1 MPIVDIQLVCQE
13 GHDTPPVPTQ
23 ALADVLGRALGSA
36 PGRTWVR
43 VQTLDSTAYA
53 ENEALVGA
61 HELPV
66 FVTVLQAHPAQGAA
80 LAAEVMAVTEAVAAC
95 VGRPAERVHV
105 QYAAAAA
112 GRQAFGGKLVE

>member
-1 MPIVDIQLVCQE
+1 MPIIDVQLVCPE
-13 GHDTPPVPTQ
+13 GNPAPPVPAQ

-43 VQTLDSTAYA
+43 VQTLASSAYA
-53 ENEALVGA
+53 ENETLVLG

-80 LAAEVMAVTEAVAAC
+80 LATEVLAVTEAVAAC
-95 VGRPAERVHV
+95 LGRPVERVHV

-112 GRQAFGGKLVE
+112 GRQAFGGRLVE

>member
-1 MPIVDIQLVCQE
+1 MPIIDIQLVCTDGTE
-13 GHDTPPVPTQ
+13 APPFLAQ
-23 ALADVLGRALGSA
+23 ALADVLGRAFVSA

-43 VQTLDSTAYA
+43 VQMLASSAYA
-53 ENEALVGA
+53 ENEMRVGG

-80 LAAEVMAVTEAVAAC
+80 LATEVLAVTEAVATC

-112 GRQAFGGKLVE
+112 GRQAFGGRLVE